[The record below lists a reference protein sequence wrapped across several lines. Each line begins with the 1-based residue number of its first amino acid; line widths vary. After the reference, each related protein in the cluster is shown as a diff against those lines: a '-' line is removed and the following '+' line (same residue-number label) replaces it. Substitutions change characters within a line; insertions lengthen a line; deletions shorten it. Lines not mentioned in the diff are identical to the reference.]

1 LFTAFQGRR
10 SITKVQRGKI
20 LNRPRAI
27 AFACD
32 QTRPDQSSPSRP
44 VRKSRQSSFPPST
57 TSIMSSRK
65 SERSRNLPVSLNPR
79 IESLFHHVEGEE
91 PKFHRRLEKIH
102 TNPAI
107 YLVRNFLSPVDLDY
121 LDRNITQHAS
131 KFKASY
137 TEDENGKKCISE
149 ERTSTYIFLDKG
161 RDATIRNL
169 EMRASG
175 KNDQLQT
182 FPSCLQ
188 QQMRL
193 LIISI
198 RN

>member
-1 LFTAFQGRR
+1 
-10 SITKVQRGKI
+10 
-20 LNRPRAI
+20 
-27 AFACD
+27 
-32 QTRPDQSSPSRP
+32 
-44 VRKSRQSSFPPST
+44 
-57 TSIMSSRK
+57 M
-65 SERSRNLPVSLNPR
+65 PVSLNPR
-79 IESLFHHVEGEE
+79 IQSLFHHSEGEE

-107 YLVRNFLSPVDLDY
+107 YLVRNFLSDVDLDY

-137 TEDENGKKCISE
+137 TEDENGKKCVSD

-175 KNDQLQT
+175 KYEDRVQLGSVESITVAYYNNTDYVTSSRDRPIQST
-182 FPSCLQ
+182 STS
-188 QQMRL
+188 
-193 LIISI
+193 LIAVARGMVS
-198 RN
+198 